1 MKVTIKKW
9 KKQIHTHTLTSELN
23 HLKDN
28 QYKAK
33 DSKIRTPFMRTKSNN
48 TLTAKYAINTQTPN
62 ISNKIKHI
70 FTNSKIYGVN
80 VSVQNSGVK
89 IEDLNS
95 FIQLIENATQ
105 EIIKLKKQFTAQK
118 DTKTTH

>member
-1 MKVTIKKW
+1 MEKTN
-9 KKQIHTHTLTSELN
+9 THTLTSELN
-23 HLKDN
+23 RLKDN
-28 QYKAK
+28 QFKAK

-70 FTNSKIYGVN
+70 FTNSKINGVN
-80 VSVQNSGVK
+80 VSVQKSGVEK
-89 IEDLNS
+89 EDLNS
-95 FIQLIENATQ
+95 FIQLIENTTQ
-105 EIIKLKKQFTAQK
+105 EITKLKKRFTAQK